1 MGIDVGEIAFH
12 DTFQWQDDINDVQA
26 AVVQVSSGRESALWP
41 QPQRF
46 PLKRS

>member
-1 MGIDVGEIAFH
+1 MDIGEIAFH
-12 DTFQWQDDINDVQA
+12 GRLQWQDDINVVQD
-26 AVVQVSSGRESALWP
+26 AVEQVSSSRESELWP